1 MPASTF
7 TVLTW
12 QVRAVCRFLCWLATP
27 VGHTMVALA
36 TAFRVCG
43 RASEP
48 YAPLTIPAQ
57 LALLLAWAPIR
68 LLFLTLEAAAKRAHL
83 ADTQLRRRWAAVD

>member
-1 MPASTF
+1 M
-7 TVLTW
+7 
-12 QVRAVCRFLCWLATP
+12 LCWLATP

-36 TAFRVCG
+36 TAFRFCG
-43 RASEP
+43 RASEA

-68 LLFLTLEAAAKRAHL
+68 LLFLTLETAARSAYL
-83 ADTQLRRRWAAVD
+83 ADRQLRRRFAAVD